1 MKRHFISRRNKIGAV
16 FSISGILLMLVSLA
30 AVYWW
35 EAKGREQFLY
45 SEVVVLNQGVEANTL
60 ITSDMLD
67 CININ
72 PNNFMEGAI
81 VEKKEAVGKSA
92 IHYIP
97 KYSQLTLEYFI
108 DKNVE
113 GKKEDKYIF
122 TVPADWIV
130 TFPSSLRRGDRIY
143 FYPVKI
149 VDEKSEENSFYTN
162 SGNTKTA
169 KDSDIVKSEVAY
181 LKDSGNREVVSTAG
195 KARYDASANISSIEV
210 IVDFKDVSY
219 LQSLAEKNWKF
230 IILYKDNIN

>member
-1 MKRHFISRRNKIGAV
+1 LKRHFISRRNKIGAV
-16 FSISGILLMLVSLA
+16 FSISGILLMLASLA

-81 VEKKEAVGKSA
+81 VEKKEAAGKSA

-108 DKNVE
+108 DENVE

-122 TVPADWIV
+122 TVPTDWIV
-130 TFPSSLRRGDRIY
+130 TFPNSLRRGDRIY

-162 SGNTKTA
+162 LGNTKTA
-169 KDSDIVKSEVAY
+169 KD
-181 LKDSGNREVVSTAG
+181 
-195 KARYDASANISSIEV
+195 
-210 IVDFKDVSY
+210 
-219 LQSLAEKNWKF
+219 
-230 IILYKDNIN
+230 